1 MCGIAGIVNFSM
13 RDRVEENRLI
23 RMRDVQRHRGP
34 DGAGLWSD
42 GPVGF
47 AHRRLAIVDV
57 KGGHQPMANEDESV
71 WIVFNGEIYNHS
83 ELRPKLE
90 AKGHRYQTRSDTET
104 ILHLYEEEGDRCV
117 ERLHGM
123 FAFALWDR
131 GQSRLLLARD
141 RLGIKPLYY
150 ACTDHELLFA
160 SEIKGIL
167 AAEAFRPE
175 FNEEILPEFLA
186 SRFVAG
192 EETFF
197 RRVRKLLPGHT
208 LSWSTTEGFRERR
221 YWCPPVR
228 NDRSSVDIEE
238 RGCEVRAKL
247 ESAVSSHLM
256 SDVPVGLF
264 LSGGLDSTALAA
276 LMTSAS
282 QSPVHAFSVGFSET
296 EANEL
301 PYAQLAARSV
311 GAEYHEVLVS
321 PQQFFQALPR
331 LVWHEDEPIAFNS
344 SVPLYFVS
352 RLAQQHVKVVLTGE
366 GADELFLGYDYRY
379 RVTELNER
387 LGRLYWAATPETI
400 RGGVA
405 RMLGVLPRG
414 IRRYAERS
422 FLAYPPGPRGVFF
435 DNFSVF
441 PAALRREV
449 IKERGALTS
458 RDPHAHGLRY
468 WDEHRE
474 GFLERMSYVDLQT
487 HLVELLMKQD
497 QMSMAASIESRV
509 PYLDHELVD
518 MVGAMP
524 GQFRLHG
531 WETKAV
537 LRNAVRHLIPQE
549 ILKRPKMG
557 FPVPL
562 GRWLQ
567 GPYWPTVKDLILGPR
582 ALARGLFNQVAIER
596 LVEEHR
602 SGHRVHTD
610 RLWLLMN
617 LELWHR
623 VFLDGEDPGADSYGS
638 MPEVAAW
645 RS

>member
-1 MCGIAGIVNFSM
+1 MCGIAGIVKVSLS
-13 RDRVEENRLI
+13 DRAEEARLI

-34 DGAGLWSD
+34 DGAGLWSE
-42 GPVGF
+42 GPVGL
-47 AHRRLAIVDV
+47 AHRRLAIMDV
-57 KGGHQPMANEDESV
+57 AGGHQPMANEDESV
-71 WIVFNGEIYNHS
+71 WIVFNGEIYNHPQ
-83 ELRPKLE
+83 LRPELE
-90 AKGHRYQTRSDTET
+90 SRGHHYRTRSDTET
-104 ILHLYEEEGDRCV
+104 ILHLYEEEGERCV
-117 ERLHGM
+117 ERLRGM
-123 FAFALWDR
+123 FAFAIWDR
-131 GQSRLLLARD
+131 AQGRLLLARD

-150 ACTDHELLFA
+150 ACTDQELLFA

-167 AAEAFRPE
+167 AAEAFQPE
-175 FNEEILPEFLA
+175 FNDAILPEFLA

-208 LSWSTTEGFRERR
+208 LSWSAAEGFRERR
-221 YWCPPVR
+221 YWHPPLR
-228 NDRSSVDIEE
+228 NDRSTAGLQE
-238 RGCEVRAKL
+238 RGHEVHAKL
-247 ESAVSSHLM
+247 ESAVRSHLM

-276 LMTSAS
+276 LMAQTAQRS
-282 QSPVHAFSVGFSET
+282 VHAFSVGFSEV

-301 PYAQLAARSV
+301 PYARLAARSV

-321 PQQFFQALPR
+321 PQEFFQALPR

-352 RLAQQHVKVVLTGE
+352 KLAQQHVKVVLTGE

-379 RVTELNER
+379 RVTAVNER
-387 LGRLYWAATPETI
+387 LGRLYWGATPKAI
-400 RGGVA
+400 RRGVV
-405 RMLGVLPRG
+405 RMLEGLPSAL
-414 IRRYAERS
+414 RRYAERS
-422 FLAYPPGPRGVFF
+422 FLAYPPGPRGIFF

-441 PAALRREV
+441 PTSLQRHL
-449 IKERGALTS
+449 IQGKGSLIS
-458 RDPHAHGLRY
+458 RDPHADGLRY
-468 WDEHRE
+468 WNEHQE
-474 GFLERMSYVDLQT
+474 GLLERMSYVDLQT

-518 MVGAMP
+518 LVGAMP
-524 GQFRLHG
+524 GRFRLRG

-537 LRNAVRHLIPQE
+537 LRHAVRQVIPNE
-549 ILKRPKMG
+549 ILTRPKMG

-567 GPYWPTVKDLILGPR
+567 GPYWTMVKDLVLGPR
-582 ALARGLFNQVAIER
+582 TLARNFFKPSVLTR

-602 SGHRVHTD
+602 TGRRVHTD

-617 LELWHR
+617 LEIWQR
-623 VFLDGEDPGADSYGS
+623 VFIDGEDPVTAFSAL
-638 MPEVAAW
+638 AAASA
-645 RS
+645 R